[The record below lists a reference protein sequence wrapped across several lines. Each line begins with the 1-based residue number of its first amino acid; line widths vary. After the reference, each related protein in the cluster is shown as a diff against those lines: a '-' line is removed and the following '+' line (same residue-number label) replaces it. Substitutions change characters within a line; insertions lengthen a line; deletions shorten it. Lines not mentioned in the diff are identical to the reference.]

1 MTAAQKKVAAN
12 FKKALAIRKATG
24 CSLKDAFAKVYGK
37 KTTAVKKSASKKKVA
52 HKKSAPKKKVGA
64 IKKKST
70 PKKKIVSKKKA
81 VKKPTYKLVTKK
93 VARKKAAPKKSTS
106 LHKDTKSHNVN
117 IKVMSGINHQVVDAY
132 KRTQSSIDTYKKVI
146 EDFKHKLL
154 NEKNPK
160 EKAMWRKAIKIQKLI
175 LKEHILHCKEL
186 KKHM

>member
-1 MTAAQKKVAAN
+1 MTK
-12 FKKALAIRKATG
+12 FKKLRP
-24 CSLKDAFAKVYGK
+24 LKK
-37 KTTAVKKSASKKKVA
+37 KTAK
-52 HKKSAPKKKVGA
+52 
-64 IKKKST
+64 
-70 PKKKIVSKKKA
+70 
-81 VKKPTYKLVTKK
+81 KK
-93 VARKKAAPKKSTS
+93 VARKKAAPKKVARKKAAPKKKVVKKSAYKLVRKKVARKKAAPSKLKS

-175 LKEHILHCKEL
+175 LKEHILHSKEL